1 MLYDS
6 CGGAPTVDV
15 ADGWSSSVAMS
26 VSYDLLIPKDG
37 LPQGSQSIIGQFHG
51 RPDARIFLAPNGTSG
66 SGVDKQR
73 TFAEGSVVHFPSA
86 TAARLCANA
95 SRRYGNCFNGD
106 LLAPSGDPSGWLYQS
121 GGFPPL
127 VFGYG
132 KCSRSLCVFFR
143 RSSKKAAAQT
153 PSRSGSTSR
162 GGRTIASSR

>member
-1 MLYDS
+1 MSCWVTNDTLRSAGVDPAGPAAQDLRELRMLYDS

-73 TFAEGSVVHFPSA
+73 TFAEGSVVHFTTA

-127 VFGYG
+127 VFGYD
-132 KCSRSLCVFFR
+132 
-143 RSSKKAAAQT
+143 
-153 PSRSGSTSR
+153 P
-162 GGRTIASSR
+162 